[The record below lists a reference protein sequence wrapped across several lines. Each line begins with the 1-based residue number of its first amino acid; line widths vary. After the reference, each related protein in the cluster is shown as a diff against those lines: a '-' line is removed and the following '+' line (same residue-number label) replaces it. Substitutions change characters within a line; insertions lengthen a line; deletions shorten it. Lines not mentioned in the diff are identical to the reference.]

1 MTDSIEKDVN
11 FLNTKIERVV
21 LSLKERIES
30 EVLRLNTS
38 LESEMVRLTA
48 RMDRQVF
55 CLNQR
60 LDKQVAKILQ
70 TPVIR
75 LSRKISNPLP
85 AEHNLISKGIRKKLL
100 KTFPRKILKVDKKF
114 EQVTSLQQD
123 VTALQRRADYLLN
136 VITRISRI
144 NNQSWT
150 MAIGLFDDVEERLSP
165 QCEQQE
171 EEPLLDN
178 CHPAPL

>member
-1 MTDSIEKDVN
+1 M
-11 FLNTKIERVV
+11 
-21 LSLKERIES
+21 
-30 EVLRLNTS
+30 
-38 LESEMVRLTA
+38 
-48 RMDRQVF
+48 
-55 CLNQR
+55 
-60 LDKQVAKILQ
+60 
-70 TPVIR
+70 
-75 LSRKISNPLP
+75 P

-100 KTFPRKILKVDKKF
+100 KTFSRKILKVDKKF

-171 EEPLLDN
+171 EQPLLDN